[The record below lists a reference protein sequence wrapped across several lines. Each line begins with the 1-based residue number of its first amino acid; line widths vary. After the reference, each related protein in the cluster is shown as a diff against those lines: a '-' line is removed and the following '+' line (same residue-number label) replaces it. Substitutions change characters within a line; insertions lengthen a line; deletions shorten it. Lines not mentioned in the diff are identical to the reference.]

1 MPVKKKIIKKE
12 KKLAVDDE
20 GKLVMEFAIE
30 KPKTKNKKRDFKLK
44 LFIHTI
50 PVKYKTEEDFLEDCA
65 GDIENDEEYIKGY
78 WSPKSDPETIWI
90 LDTVKPNSTDNF
102 ILLLH
107 ELMEAVNDKFGMELE
122 QGVICTIGECYA
134 SILVENKKLFIDL
147 LKNVK

>member
-1 MPVKKKIIKKE
+1 MSKKKE

-147 LKNVK
+147 LKNIK

>member
-50 PVKYKTEEDFLEDCA
+50 PVKYKTKEDFLEDCA
-65 GDIENDEEYIKGY
+65 TDIEDDEEYIKGY

-147 LKNVK
+147 LKNIK